1 MCRIVLYKKVN
12 SNIYMFSV
20 SPSLSKRHR
29 VIVYMFYGKG
39 PGRRTPFLCLLLFKR
54 CIFVSG

>member
-1 MCRIVLYKKVN
+1 
-12 SNIYMFSV
+12 MFSV

-54 CIFVSG
+54 CIFESRADIRCVFTLL